1 MATAQISPKAVA
13 GPSARHGSN
22 PITVDHDHDHYDD
35 DHEARRRPLRTALR
49 GTGIFLDTAWRVV
62 LLGREGL

>member
-13 GPSARHGSN
+13 GPTARHGST
-22 PITVDHDHDHYDD
+22 PITVDHDQRHH
-35 DHEARRRPLRTALR
+35 PLRTALR

-62 LLGREGL
+62 LFGRDGL

>member
-13 GPSARHGSN
+13 GPSARHGST
-22 PITVDHDHDHYDD
+22 PADHDHRH
-35 DHEARRRPLRTALR
+35 HPLRTALR

>member
-1 MATAQISPKAVA
+1 MATAQISPQAVA
-13 GPSARHGSN
+13 GPSARHGST
-22 PITVDHDHDHYDD
+22 PITVDRDD
-35 DHEARRRPLRTALR
+35 NHRRRPLRTALR

>member
-13 GPSARHGSN
+13 GPSARHGST
-22 PITVDHDHDHYDD
+22 PITRDHDHDH
-35 DHEARRRPLRTALR
+35 DHVHDRRHSPLRTALR

>member
-13 GPSARHGSN
+13 GPSARHGST
-22 PITVDHDHDHYDD
+22 PITRDHDHVHD
-35 DHEARRRPLRTALR
+35 RRRSPLRTALR

-62 LLGREGL
+62 LFGRDGL

>member
-13 GPSARHGSN
+13 GPSARHGST
-22 PITVDHDHDHYDD
+22 PITPDRDHD
-35 DHEARRRPLRTALR
+35 RRHRPLRSALR

>member
-13 GPSARHGSN
+13 GPSARHGST
-22 PITVDHDHDHYDD
+22 PAHHDHRH
-35 DHEARRRPLRTALR
+35 HPLRTALR